1 MEIKIEEI
9 QKRLT
14 LLLITNKLKPI
25 FYDTI
30 KY

>member
-9 QKRLT
+9 QNRLT
-14 LLLITNKLKPI
+14 LLLTNKLKPI